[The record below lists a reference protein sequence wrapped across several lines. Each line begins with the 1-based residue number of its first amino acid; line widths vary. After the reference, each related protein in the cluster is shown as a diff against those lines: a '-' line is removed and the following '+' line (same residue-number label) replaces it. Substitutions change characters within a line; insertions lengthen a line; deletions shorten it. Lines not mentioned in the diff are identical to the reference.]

1 MKKALLI
8 LVLLVGTLGYGQ
20 ALDQYQRLLKR
31 STADVNSID
40 TTRTDIVY
48 TAIDSTLGIEV
59 INWMD
64 GNGWVPRITATWAT
78 LDGKPTTAEDRAPFL
93 YAQRFNKYVDGTNF
107 WSIDHAAIDK
117 ALIFSYNTNP
127 EGGSSG
133 QYRLNTTGVPSSS
146 IDLTPKNYVDG
157 LVDGKAGKAATES
170 ITGGWT
176 FTNQNHFTGSRN
188 YFVNNDSAQQ
198 EFRNTATLD
207 TLLIGVAS
215 GTGNFFAGVGTGFDF
230 RVDKDAAKGIHIS
243 TAGDLKIKNLAG
255 GGLQMAT
262 IDNNG
267 IIGAQA
273 IPSGGA
279 GVSDGDKGDI
289 TVSGSGATWT
299 IDTDAITTNKIANAQ
314 ITSAKMATA
323 SVGGNAL
330 IDNSVQPIDIKSSN
344 ANTFGYAL
352 VSLNGTDFTWTDP
365 TTFGSTNATTLGGRS
380 SIQFM
385 WDNGGVG
392 GAYNWNTGP
401 TTNGTYYS
409 SNPSDDVNAPFSTS
423 SNSMLLNL
431 KGGTHIAQLAID
443 GTPGNNNWWVRS
455 SGNSGTS
462 FSVWKELG
470 SGGPTLIN
478 SNTFAGATT
487 TNVNSA
493 TGTKNYIDD
502 TVNNSA
508 LLGAVTF
515 TATRMGLLTDA
526 NGVIEGN
533 NASNITYSVPNNS
546 TVAHPVGTVLY
557 FEQIGAGD
565 IIMDY
570 ESGVTGEA
578 MKTFGVGFTLSIRK
592 TGTNTWKV
600 QNASP
605 AYVTQAEYDALS
617 TAIKNNPK
625 MQFNI
630 IP

>member
-8 LVLLVGTLGYGQ
+8 VVLLFGMLGYGQ
-20 ALDQYQRLLKR
+20 SKQAYLRLGKL
-31 STADVNSID
+31 TTTEIDAIDVTD
-40 TTRTDIVY
+40 TTVVY
-48 TAIDSTLGIEV
+48 TAYDTTLGIEV
-59 INWMD
+59 INT
-64 GNGWVPRITATWAT
+64 GSGWVPRIAATWAT

-107 WSIDHAAIDK
+107 WTIDHAATDK

-157 LVDGKAGKAATES
+157 LVNNKYNVTGGTISGS
-170 ITGGWT
+170 ITVKQNASTDANDLYISSGG
-176 FTNQNHFTGSRN
+176 FTNATIRLGKVF
-188 YFVNNDSAQQ
+188 DS
-198 EFRNTATLD
+198 
-207 TLLIGVAS
+207 I
-215 GTGNFFAGVGTGFDF
+215 GTGNLSISRNTGQFSFSGPLYQNNGEVRFTGLGGTGD
-230 RVDKDAAKGIHIS
+230 RMVVADATGSLS
-243 TAGDLKIKNLAG
+243 T
-255 GGLQMAT
+255 
-262 IDNNG
+262 
-267 IIGAQA
+267 QA

-279 GVSDGDKGDI
+279 GVSDGNKGDI
-289 TVSGSGATWT
+289 TVTGSGATWT
-299 IDTDAITTNKIANAQ
+299 INDGAVNSAKIADGS
-314 ITSAKMATA
+314 ITGTDILAGS
-323 SVGGNAL
+323 
-330 IDNSVQPIDIKSSN
+330 IDNVDLVPNSIKAATLNNTNAPLGAGHDNYVATFDNATGGFTFIDPS
-344 ANTFGYAL
+344 TL
-352 VSLNGTDFTWTDP
+352 GTTA
-365 TTFGSTNATTLGGRS
+365 ATTLGGRS
-380 SIQFM
+380 STQFM
-385 WDNGGVG
+385 WDN

-462 FSVWKELG
+462 FSAWKELG

-515 TATRMGLLTDA
+515 TATRMGLLADA

-533 NASNITYSVPNNS
+533 NASNITYTVPNNS
-546 TVAHPVGTVLY
+546 TVAHPIGTILY

-592 TGTNTWKV
+592 TATNTWKV

-625 MQFNI
+625 MEFNI
-630 IP
+630 VP